1 MTFIASQ
8 AIIIHEELIIVQK
21 IISECPACGAKL
33 RITSLHCAGCG
44 MELRNDFEL
53 SPFDL
58 LNSAQMSFLCTFLR
72 QRGNMSSLQS
82 ELRISYPT
90 AKKKLDD
97 LLIALN
103 LLEDNQQDIKTV
115 ENERDDDM
123 LTCHVQENSTKASD
137 IIKRKL
143 IENNGRVI
151 VHTARGLP
159 CEIHIA
165 PDGVSFLSNKLP
177 INPPYR
183 FEVFDIIVDLL
194 ISQGGRAKKGNG
206 RNHKLGEPECDETT
220 VVGAIGYQYA
230 HVEVGKSVYDPV
242 FVLAAVLE
250 WAGIANNERGELV
263 LTTSY
268 QEICRVVTEGDD

>member
-1 MTFIASQ
+1 M
-8 AIIIHEELIIVQK
+8 QK
-21 IISECPACGAKL
+21 LISECPACGSKL

-44 MELRNDFEL
+44 MELRNDFAL

-58 LNSAQMSFLCTFLR
+58 LNAEQMRFLCAFLR
-72 QRGNMSSLQS
+72 QRGNMSSVQS
-82 ELRISYPT
+82 ELGISYPT

-97 LLIALN
+97 LLTALN
-103 LLEDNQQDIKTV
+103 LLEDNRQDAKTV
-115 ENERDDDM
+115 EDKRGVDM
-123 LTCHVQENSTKASD
+123 TTWHVQENSTKASD

-159 CEIHIA
+159 CEIRIA
-165 PDGVSFLSNKLP
+165 PDGVSFLSDKLP

-183 FEVFDIIVDLL
+183 LEVFDIIVDLL

-220 VVGAIGYQYA
+220 VVGVIGYQYA
-230 HVEVGKSVYDPV
+230 HAESGKSVYDPV
-242 FVLAAVLE
+242 FVLAAVLA

-263 LTTSY
+263 LTTHY
-268 QEICRVVTEGDD
+268 REVCKAVAKGDG